1 MLEKRKEQ
9 KSQVQSVG
17 DPIELG
23 GEAANQD
30 ENQVSDPK
38 IGEKNIYYRRQARM
52 MTL

>member
-17 DPIELG
+17 DPIEL
-23 GEAANQD
+23 AANQD
-30 ENQVSDPK
+30 ENQASDPK
-38 IGEKNIYYRRQARM
+38 TGEKIIYCRRQARM

>member
-1 MLEKRKEQ
+1 MVEKRREQ

-30 ENQVSDPK
+30 ENQASDPK
-38 IGEKNIYYRRQARM
+38 TGKKIISCRRQARM

>member
-9 KSQVQSVG
+9 KPQVQSVG

-30 ENQVSDPK
+30 ENQASDPK
-38 IGEKNIYYRRQARM
+38 TGEKINHCRWQARL